1 MKPIAAIRPHLV
13 ALALLAASS
22 AASAQV
28 TVSANTSH
36 TFSNQFNRVETFPDA
51 TGPKVTI
58 DGTTYWTEPSLT
70 HADNL
75 ASVTRG
81 TAVSTANSK
90 ASGVLSGTP
99 MEAIF
104 KTSSW
109 ASAASDNRFASTS
122 GGTIRAKVEAI
133 IDNTIRFNVGQLSN
147 YTWSAMFSNEYS
159 GNANSSSLPYFQ
171 ILMGGT
177 VIFGCEG
184 FGPCL
189 GGSGLLQPGD
199 YELTWGGSSSS
210 ESNDQSG
217 ATGTKFG
224 SAWFKQDGELKVTA
238 VPEPESYALMMAG
251 LAVLGRVAARRK
263 RRSA

>member
-36 TFSNQFNRVETFPDA
+36 TFSNQLHWVETFPFA
-51 TGPKVTI
+51 TGSEVTR
-58 DGTTYWTEPSLT
+58 DRTTNWTEPSLT
-70 HADNL
+70 HASNL
-75 ASVTRG
+75 ASVTRE
-81 TAVSTANSK
+81 TAVSTANSN

-104 KTSSW
+104 TTSSW
-109 ASAASDNRFASTS
+109 TSAASDNRFAGTS
-122 GGTIRAKVEAI
+122 GGVIRAKSAAI

-147 YTWSAMFSNEYS
+147 YTWSAMFSKEYS

-171 ILMGGT
+171 ILMGSN

-210 ESNDQSG
+210 VSEDQSG
-217 ATGTKFG
+217 TMGTKSG
-224 SAWFKQDGELKVTA
+224 SAWFKQDGVLKVTA